1 MTNGSM
7 APRKCPA
14 CYYHRDG
21 EAVSTWLADIEC
33 HQKSSA
39 FKYIPSEQWRISEEG
54 AKQGCTRE
62 GARGK
67 TGGSI

>member
-21 EAVSTWLADIEC
+21 EAVSTWSADIEC

-39 FKYIPSEQWRISEEG
+39 FKYIPSEQWQISGGE
-54 AKQGCTRE
+54 
-62 GARGK
+62 GK
-67 TGGSI
+67 TGLHQGGCKR